1 MENVRN
7 DYETIKI
14 TGNGKFTKICH
25 PSMLSL
31 KNCCSVV
38 SKTIELRS
46 TIDRF
51 ISDTHKDNPDA
62 NPFCIKRIVVN
73 LLTEESARLYVE
85 LVMKYEEKKK

>member
-1 MENVRN
+1 MIMKQLKLPGMENLPKSA
-7 DYETIKI
+7 IPL
-14 TGNGKFTKICH
+14 C
-25 PSMLSL
+25 SL

-46 TIDRF
+46 TIDRL